1 MHAIAT
7 LTERLI
13 EFAETGN
20 QQKIILSDGR
30 VIQGWVMEVNPDGIQ
45 LSSGYGD
52 KNGTEQWL
60 NYQQLEGARFEYFDS
75 QQQQWRPFTLY
86 PAEQ

>member
-1 MHAIAT
+1 MHPIAT

-30 VIQGWVMEVNPDGIQ
+30 MIQGWVMEINPDGIQ
-45 LSSGYGD
+45 ISSGYGD
-52 KNGTEQWL
+52 KNGTEHWL
-60 NYQQLEGARFEYFDS
+60 TYQQLENALFEYFDS
-75 QQQQWRPFTLY
+75 QQQQWCLFRIY